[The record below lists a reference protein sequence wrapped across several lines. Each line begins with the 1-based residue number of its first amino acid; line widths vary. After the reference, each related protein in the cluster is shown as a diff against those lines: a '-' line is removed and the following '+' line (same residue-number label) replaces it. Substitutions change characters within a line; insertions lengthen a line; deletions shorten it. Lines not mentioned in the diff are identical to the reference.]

1 MTTINQ
7 EIETRTSKAITH
19 DNLQQILQSKVAEVA
34 CEPEYSWGNDFKSFM
49 TDSDGKPVV
58 RVAITNCAPDMDIWE
73 GLRSPA
79 SVGMYPLNLEDIW
92 MHYAAANV
100 KSTRFDG
107 SPNPLA
113 MPETYYEATN
123 RIHRA
128 VIVSAMLVI
137 NPQIYE
143 LYAEK
148 VKRGDEDP
156 FDYYGRAMNEAA
168 AIIDKS
174 VAKSGL
180 SLMAPERAVV
190 PMTNKNTDAII
201 NRTRSDY
208 TKGKYH
214 GPCNNHWPQNSI
226 TVMTGLMSFGIN
238 RLPFRDEVGSDGKRQ
253 RLYGK
258 YRSIV
263 IFDEAE
269 PVANGADGISLLDSE
284 QLAWLR
290 RVNDYTDVSSEV
302 VAERYCTYNLTKP
315 DGTSVCGKCID
326 MCPSNAL
333 LNSSPLPDGTY
344 TERIS
349 NQKHRFWEGT
359 VDFDYGNC
367 CRERGQKALLMEEYV
382 CARCETI
389 CAAYGIRKSA
399 SEIESI
405 NGSV

>member
-7 EIETRTSKAITH
+7 EVETKSKAIAH
-19 DNLQQILQSKVAEVA
+19 SNFQQLLQSKVAEVV
-34 CEPEYSWGNDFKSFM
+34 CEPEYSWGNNFKSFM
-49 TDSDGKPVV
+49 IDRDGEPVV
-58 RVAITNCAPDMDIWE
+58 RVAIVNCAPDMDIWE
-73 GLRSPA
+73 GLRTPA
-79 SVGMYPLNLEDIW
+79 HVGMYPLNLEDVW

-100 KSTRFDG
+100 RSTRYDG

-113 MPETYYEATN
+113 MPETYNEALH
-123 RIHRA
+123 RIRRA
-128 VIVSAMLVI
+128 VIISAMLVI

-148 VKRGDEDP
+148 IKKGDEDP

-174 VAKSGL
+174 VAKFAL
-180 SLMAPERAVV
+180 TLMAPDRAVI
-190 PMTNKNTDAII
+190 PMTNKNATAII
-201 NRTRSDY
+201 DRTRSDY

-226 TVMTGLMSFGIN
+226 TVMTGLMRFGVN
-238 RLPFRDEVGSDGKRQ
+238 RLPFRDEVGPDGEGK

-263 IFDEAE
+263 IFDEE
-269 PVANGADGISLLDSE
+269 DPVVDGADGIGLLDSK

-290 RVNDYTDVSSEV
+290 RVNDYTHVSPET
-302 VAERYCTYNLTKP
+302 VAERYCTYNRVKS
-315 DGTSVCGKCID
+315 DGASVCGKCID
-326 MCPSNAL
+326 MCPSSAL

-344 TERIS
+344 SERIS
-349 NQKHRFWEGT
+349 NQRHRFWEGT

-389 CAAYGIRKSA
+389 CAAYGIRRSA
-399 SEIESI
+399 SEIETI
-405 NGSV
+405 NGAV

>member
-1 MTTINQ
+1 MAAINQ
-7 EIETRTSKAITH
+7 EVETKAKAITYS
-19 DNLQQILQSKVAEVA
+19 NFQQLLQSKVAEVV

-58 RVAITNCAPDMDIWE
+58 RVAIINCAPDMDIWE

-79 SVGMYPLNLEDIW
+79 HVGMHPLNLEDVW

-100 KSTRFDG
+100 RSTRHDG

-113 MPETYYEATN
+113 MPETYSEALH
-123 RIHRA
+123 RIRRA

-137 NPQIYE
+137 NPRIYE

-148 VKRGDEDP
+148 IKKGDEDP
-156 FDYYGRAMNEAA
+156 FDYYGRAMTEAA

-174 VAKSGL
+174 VAKFAL
-180 SLMAPERAVV
+180 ALMAPDLAVV
-190 PMTNKNTDAII
+190 PMTNKNATAII
-201 NRTRSDY
+201 DRTRSDY
-208 TKGKYH
+208 TQGKYH

-226 TVMTGLMSFGIN
+226 TVMTGLMRFGIN
-238 RLPFRDEVGSDGKRQ
+238 RLPFRDEVGPDGERQ

-263 IFDEAE
+263 IFDEE
-269 PVANGADGISLLDSE
+269 DPVADGTDGIGLLDSD

-290 RVNDYTDVSSEV
+290 RVNDYTDASPET
-302 VAERYCTYNLTKP
+302 VAERYCTYNIVES
-315 DGTSVCGKCID
+315 DSASICGKCIE

-333 LNSSPLPDGTY
+333 LNSSPLPGGTY
-344 TERIS
+344 SERIS

-367 CRERGQKALLMEEYV
+367 IRERGQKALLMEEYV

-389 CAAYGIRKSA
+389 CAAYGIRRSA
-399 SEIESI
+399 SEIETI
-405 NGSV
+405 NGAV